1 MAKPHIT
8 GNMIKNGI
16 ILFGAGYGAVAAF
29 KAGCREF
36 EKAVPKV
43 VDKIVLGRAMAST
56 LVQSE
61 DDDDF
66 DEDDD

>member
-1 MAKPHIT
+1 MIKPHIT
-8 GNMIKNGI
+8 SEMIKNGS
-16 ILFGAGYGAVAAF
+16 ILFAATYAGVMAF

-56 LVQSE
+56 LVS
-61 DDDDF
+61 DDDYDEE
-66 DEDDD
+66 DED

>member
-1 MAKPHIT
+1 MIKPRIT
-8 GNMIKNGI
+8 SGMIKNGA
-16 ILFGAGYGAVAAF
+16 ILFASTYAGVAAF

-56 LVQSE
+56 LVS
-61 DDDDF
+61 DDDDYEEEE
-66 DEDDD
+66 ED